1 VALAGAVDLVEEEPR
16 VGVVPADVSGET
28 ASCAAIAK
36 HAATRANS
44 FTREGRFPCTHNNPA
59 IFSNP
64 VLPVF

>member
-1 VALAGAVDLVEEEPR
+1 